1 MALRGGPPVAKGAS
15 RARAAVATP
24 DVDPVKLAA
33 IGLMIAVCI
42 FLAMASQGPGYLIG
56 GAAVEHPVLAA
67 DPRLESS
74 FAAHMTT
81 DDVARGVY
89 ALSGRASSDAVALTP
104 EQRAA
109 IHPLLVEGAALRA
122 RLGNLRE
129 ARRAAR
135 ARLITRVELP

>member
-1 MALRGGPPVAKGAS
+1 MALRGGPPVARGAS

-42 FLAMASQGPGYLIG
+42 FLAMASQGPRYLIG
-56 GAAVEHPVLAA
+56 GAAPVRPPLPP
-67 DPRLESS
+67 DLRLEPS

-89 ALSGRASSDAVALTP
+89 ALAAEAGPVALTA
-104 EQRAA
+104 EQRVT

-122 RLGNLRE
+122 RLGDLRE